1 MQDVLYKMIKNF
13 LLGIF
18 LINCVAAHAQK
29 VRHFEDG
36 RHVLYRKNKTIKEKV
51 SVQDGK
57 RHGVC
62 YKYYPDGVTIKKITY
77 YLQGKKAGLEKFYDK
92 LGILKN
98 FKEHKIPFDKK
109 QFPQET
115 SI

>member
-1 MQDVLYKMIKNF
+1 MKVF

-18 LINCVAAHAQK
+18 LINCLAAHALK
-29 VRHFEDG
+29 LSHFDDG
-36 RHVLYRKNKTIKEKV
+36 QHILFRRNKTIKEKV

-62 YKYYPDGVTIKKITY
+62 YKYYRDGVTIKKITY
-77 YLQGKKAGLEKFYDK
+77 YLQGRKAGLEKFYDK

-98 FKEHKIPFDKK
+98 FKIHPIPFDKK
-109 QFPQET
+109 QFPQQT
-115 SI
+115 NI